1 MKRLIFDKFPHVRM
15 CHFVF
20 VFDEEERIPVRKYGR
35 GTLDQFPVFSSLN
48 FPEVSGAN
56 VLQFNCNHV
65 VSPLLVGVVFKEVS

>member
-1 MKRLIFDKFPHVRM
+1 MKRLIFDKFPHVSVR
-15 CHFVF
+15 HFVL
-20 VFDEEERIPVRKYGR
+20 VLDEEKRIPIGKNGR
-35 GTLDQFPVFSSLN
+35 GSLDQFPVFSSLN